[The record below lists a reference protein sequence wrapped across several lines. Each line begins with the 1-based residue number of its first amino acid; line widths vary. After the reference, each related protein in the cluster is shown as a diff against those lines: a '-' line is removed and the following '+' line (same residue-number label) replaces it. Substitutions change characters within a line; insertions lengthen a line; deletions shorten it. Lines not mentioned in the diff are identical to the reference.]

1 MQHLYQP
8 IIHKASLMGLAVH
21 VGHSGL
27 CLNDNAELRAVGE
40 GRIGV
45 FALQPRRWLGLI
57 PRIKR
62 LYLGHLGPQAAL
74 LVAPRLERDEQLRV
88 RIVGLTPEH
97 LAQGTGPEIHVSV
110 WSNGRTHAQALG
122 LQAGGSQALG
132 A

>member
-21 VGHSGL
+21 VGRSGL
-27 CLNDNAELRAVGE
+27 CLNDTAELRATGE

-62 LYLGHLGPQAAL
+62 LYLGHLGPQAAT
-74 LVAPRLERDEQLRV
+74 LVAPRLDRDEQLRV

-97 LAQGTGPEIHVSV
+97 LAGGAEPEIHVSV
-110 WSNGRTHAQALG
+110 WSNGRTQAEALG
-122 LQAGGSQALG
+122 VQGMAARGLG